1 MSSVCATN
9 AHGSSVLWHV
19 NQKCVCSMVVGKMA
33 MRWLHAA
40 AVAAAAAQHSAAAQ
54 TRIHPQATVTTAQV
68 FRFPAPQSV
77 VG

>member
-1 MSSVCATN
+1 MGCHMNHARLPF
-9 AHGSSVLWHV
+9 ALI
-19 NQKCVCSMVVGKMA
+19 GKIA

-40 AVAAAAAQHSAAAQ
+40 AVATAAAQHSAAAQ